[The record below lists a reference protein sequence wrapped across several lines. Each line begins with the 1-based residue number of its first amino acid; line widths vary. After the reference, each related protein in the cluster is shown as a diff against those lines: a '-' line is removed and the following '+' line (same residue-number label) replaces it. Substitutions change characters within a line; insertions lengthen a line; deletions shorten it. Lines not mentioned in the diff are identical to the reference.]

1 MTAGDSVQSMPES
14 SVTTARRTRKSD
26 ETHTRILEEAL
37 ELFREHGFE
46 ATTMRDIARACEV
59 ALGAT
64 YYHFASKEAIVL
76 AFYEL
81 AKDEMREPL
90 EHAVHEARNLSEG
103 LRAILDLKLT
113 YFEPNRKF
121 LGALFPHAADP
132 QDPMSPFSDP
142 NRHIR
147 LADQECFRQLLEHT
161 KTSVPSAVAP
171 YLPDVLWLYQMA
183 IILFWIYDR
192 SESQRRTRNLINK
205 SLGVVVHLVRLAGV
219 PLTKPL
225 RSMVI
230 ELFEAVLR

>member
-1 MTAGDSVQSMPES
+1 MRES
-14 SVTTARRTRKSD
+14 SVTAARRTRKSD
-26 ETHTRILEEAL
+26 ETRTRILEEAL

-81 AKDEMREPL
+81 AKANTREPL
-90 EHAVHEARNLSEG
+90 ENAVRNARSLSEG
-103 LRAILDLKLT
+103 LRSILDVKLS

-132 QDPMSPFSDP
+132 HDPMSPFNEQ

-147 LADQECFRQLLEHT
+147 LADQEYFRRLLEHT
-161 KTSVPSAVAP
+161 RTSVPADIAP

-192 SESQRRTRNLINK
+192 SEGQRRTRNLIDT
-205 SLGVVVHLVRLAGV
+205 SLSVVVHLVQLAGV

>member
-1 MTAGDSVQSMPES
+1 MSES
-14 SVTTARRTRKSD
+14 SVTVARRTRKSD
-26 ETHTRILEEAL
+26 ETRTRILEEAL
-37 ELFREHGFE
+37 ELFRERGFD

-81 AKDEMREPL
+81 AKDDMREPL
-90 EHAVHEARNLSEG
+90 ERAVAESRNLTEG
-103 LRAILDLKLT
+103 LRAILDVKLN
-113 YFEPNRKF
+113 YFAPNRKF

-132 QDPMSPFSDP
+132 QDPLSPFSDQ

-147 LADQECFRQLLEHT
+147 LADQEYFNKLLAHT
-161 KTSVPSAVAP
+161 KTSVPADIAP

-192 SESQRRTRNLINK
+192 SEGQQRTQNLINK
-205 SLGVVVHLVRLAGV
+205 SLKIVVQLLQLATV

>member
-1 MTAGDSVQSMPES
+1 MNES
-14 SVTTARRTRKSD
+14 SVTVARRTRKSD
-26 ETHTRILEEAL
+26 ETRTRILDEAL
-37 ELFREHGFE
+37 ELFRERGFE

-81 AKDEMREPL
+81 AKDDMREPL
-90 EHAVHEARNLSEG
+90 EQAVQNSRNLAEG
-103 LRAILDLKLT
+103 LRAILDVKLS

-132 QDPMSPFSDP
+132 QDPLSPFSEQ

-147 LADQECFRQLLEHT
+147 RADQEYFRQLLEHT
-161 KTSVPSAVAP
+161 NTSVPADIAP
-171 YLPDVLWLYQMA
+171 YLPDALWLYQMA

-192 SESQRRTRNLINK
+192 SDGQHRTRNLINK
-205 SLGVVVHLVRLAGV
+205 SLGIVVHLLQLASV

-225 RSMVI
+225 RRMVI
-230 ELFEAVLR
+230 ELFEAVLG